1 MKFNPFSFCP
11 YGNTNANAP
20 MHWKPGKNLVCESVL
35 LCVSMVLTSS
45 GRGHQIPL
53 ECTTTA
59 VWWPCVCGPEGA
71 RTGGTGGGGVR
82 HHAGSFVDYAGL
94 YVFRVNVLLVLH

>member
-35 LCVSMVLTSS
+35 LCVSMVLT
-45 GRGHQIPL
+45 RINP
-53 ECTTTA
+53 A
-59 VWWPCVCGPEGA
+59 M
-71 RTGGTGGGGVR
+71 VR
-82 HHAGSFVDYAGL
+82 
-94 YVFRVNVLLVLH
+94 

>member
-35 LCVSMVLTSS
+35 LCVSMVLTRINPAMVTLPTRTHSA
-45 GRGHQIPL
+45 P
-53 ECTTTA
+53 TTDSLDCLD
-59 VWWPCVCGPEGA
+59 VWDWWA
-71 RTGGTGGGGVR
+71 
-82 HHAGSFVDYAGL
+82 
-94 YVFRVNVLLVLH
+94 